1 MAAPN
6 FEDLSDPLLDL
17 AMSGLNN
24 SGDEDS
30 QIDPAEMHE
39 DVEMDVE
46 NPKMDE
52 VAAKDDKQP
61 IDEYEIED
69 DLAYDPADVS
79 HALEDLKHLCDVKGV
94 NYTVPMEN
102 QVSKLFK
109 EEVLCYSHLKWYIR
123 GIILANQT
131 QVLPTVTGAIAD
143 MKMETQHL
151 QKSSNKINKE
161 VSRSEKL
168 TREITSE
175 LRSIKADI
183 QESFRASMKLFM
195 DEMATQ
201 NQKAQ
206 PQPKEERKTT
216 NLISA
221 LMKSKEK
228 AEDYRDEATVSGVKT
243 EINIPKPEP
252 SKKGREGYM
261 AEKRAHMIRYGLDAR
276 FVKEQPDSVI
286 DVMYP
291 DAVHSKLKQMKLNN
305 QQRLRVIDNMQ
316 ARLTDAMEEDTEE
329 SSGEED
335 DGAPEVEEWD
345 EEDDEEAAV

>member
-6 FEDLSDPLLDL
+6 FEDLSNPILDM

-30 QIDPAEMHE
+30 QIDPAEIND
-39 DVEMDVE
+39 DVEMGVE

-52 VAAKDDKQP
+52 VAATDAKQP
-61 IDEYEIED
+61 VDEYEIED

-79 HALEDLKHLCDVKGV
+79 HALEDLKHLCDVRGV

-109 EEVLCYSHLKWYIR
+109 EEILCYSHLKWYIR

-161 VSRSEKL
+161 VSRPEKL

-195 DEMATQ
+195 DETTTNSQ
-201 NQKAQ
+201 RLQ
-206 PQPKEERKTT
+206 PPVKEEKVTT

-221 LMKSKEK
+221 LVKSKEK
-228 AEDYRDEATVSGVKT
+228 AEDYKDEATVSGVKT
-243 EINIPKPEP
+243 AINIPKPEP
-252 SKKGREGYM
+252 SKKGRDGYM

-286 DVMYP
+286 DLMYP
-291 DAVHSKLKQMKLNN
+291 DDAHSKLKQMKLNN
-305 QQRLRVIDNMQ
+305 QQK
-316 ARLTDAMEEDTEE
+316 
-329 SSGEED
+329 
-335 DGAPEVEEWD
+335 VEGY
-345 EEDDEEAAV
+345 

>member
-6 FEDLSDPLLDL
+6 FEDLSNPILDM

-30 QIDPAEMHE
+30 QIDLAEVRD
-39 DVEMDVE
+39 DVDMGVE

-52 VAAKDDKQP
+52 VTAKEDHQP

-79 HALEDLKHLCDVKGV
+79 HALEDLKHLCDVRGV
-94 NYTVPMEN
+94 NYTIPMEN

-109 EEVLCYSHLKWYIR
+109 EEVVCYSHLKWYIR
-123 GIILANQT
+123 GIVLANQT
-131 QVLPTVTGAIAD
+131 QVLPTITGAIAD

-168 TREITSE
+168 TKDITSE

-195 DEMATQ
+195 DEMTAQ
-201 NQKAQ
+201 NKRTQ
-206 PQPKEERKTT
+206 PQLKEEKVPT

-221 LMKSKEK
+221 LAKSKEK
-228 AEDYRDEATVSGVKT
+228 AEDYKDEATVSGTKT

-286 DVMYP
+286 DLMYP
-291 DAVHSKLKQMKLNN
+291 DAVHSRLKQMKLNN

-316 ARLTDAMEEDTEE
+316 ERLTDAMEEDTEE
-329 SSGEED
+329 GSEEED
-335 DGAPEVEEWD
+335 DLAPETED
-345 EEDDEEAAV
+345 GDEDDDDEIAV